1 MTASHPDDHPLLRAM
16 PRASA
21 ERLAAGSMSRRYARN
36 ATIFRAGTPAAG
48 VHLVVQGTVR
58 VVRAVDGRQHVVHS
72 EGPGGTLGEVPVF
85 TGGTYP
91 ATALAA
97 EPVRCLL
104 VPAPLLR
111 RAVEGDP
118 ALAWF
123 FLERLSLRVRDLVGR
138 LDGMA
143 AESVGTRLTRHLIER
158 ADAAGGGP
166 FTLGETQAA
175 LAEEL
180 GTVREVVVRA
190 LGRLA
195 RDGIIRRV
203 GRGRYELVGQ
213 PPLVRP

>member
-1 MTASHPDDHPLLRAM
+1 MTPLHPDDHPLLRAM
-16 PRASA
+16 PPASA
-21 ERLAAGSMSRRYARN
+21 ERLAAGSIARRYARN

-48 VHLVVQGTVR
+48 VHLVVEGVVR

-97 EPVRCLL
+97 ETVRCLL
-104 VPAPLLR
+104 VPAPLFR
-111 RAVEGDP
+111 TAVERDP

-138 LDGMA
+138 LDRIA

-158 ADAAGGGP
+158 AQAAGGGP

-190 LGRLA
+190 LARLG
-195 RDGIIRRV
+195 RDGVIRRV
-203 GRGRYELVGQ
+203 GRGRYQLVHH
-213 PPLVRP
+213 PSSVS